1 MAQMNRHLDDSIET
15 IFLMPNEQFF
25 FTSSNLLKQVFKFTD
40 RERRLIPNNVH
51 KALSEK
57 FGHG

>member
-1 MAQMNRHLDDSIET
+1 
-15 IFLMPNEQFF
+15 MPNEQFF

-57 FGHG
+57 FGHNLKAEIL